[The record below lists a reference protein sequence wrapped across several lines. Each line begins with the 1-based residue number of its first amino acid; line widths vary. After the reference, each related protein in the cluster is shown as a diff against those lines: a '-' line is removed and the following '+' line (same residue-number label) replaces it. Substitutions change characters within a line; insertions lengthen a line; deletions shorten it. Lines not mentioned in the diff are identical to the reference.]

1 MCIIFWYYNSVVFR
15 NCYFGFGWTNGLFA
29 VTIIIS
35 SFTELYNNDISE
47 NHDIYKEANTDSHFI
62 QNSYAFH
69 EGYDKNVDEAKDFKD
84 KEDNSIF
91 NFAVVGD
98 WDCTGETEDTV
109 DNIVEQDP
117 ELVLA
122 LGDFS
127 YSGDA
132 DCWLEMI
139 EPIADKTN
147 SIPIN

>member
-1 MCIIFWYYNSVVFR
+1 LYHCFIYQKCRY
-15 NCYFGFGWTNGLFA
+15 
-29 VTIIIS
+29 
-35 SFTELYNNDISE
+35 SFT
-47 NHDIYKEANTDSHFI
+47 NT
-62 QNSYAFH
+62 NT
-69 EGYDKNVDEAKDFKD
+69 N
-84 KEDNSIF
+84 F
-91 NFAVVGD
+91 NIVAVGD